1 MRRAGKTSGS
11 GDIGMTWSFA
21 WLRSWDEVWA
31 TQHVADWQQLCER
44 PDAYATPFMH
54 PDLVGA
60 WLEVIGQRTESDP
73 FFLHAKHRDGQEV
86 LWLLVRPRPTWQNGW
101 ARRLVPAGDGP
112 GGPYFG
118 YNDPLVVPELA
129 PGQPLAAG
137 FWSAFHREL
146 AAHAGSWFDTCTFH
160 RLRPECLDSIS
171 GEPVPGGSTYVRLDA
186 YADFE
191 AYAAARPATLAS
203 QVRRKLHR
211 LQSDGRCEFHIY
223 GTGER
228 DAALASVH
236 ELEEGRLVRYPE
248 SVLPSGYLNT
258 IVARGFDSGLVRC
271 SVLKIDGRTASWR
284 LDYRLGRTLY
294 LAECTFDQAFARYS
308 PGQLHSWLILQW
320 HFAHGGRVYDALIGR
335 QAYKYDWTD
344 GAEHKL
350 RRIHFESRAPAT
362 VARRQLLRGLGRMRR
377 LAGRARLA
385 G

>member
-1 MRRAGKTSGS
+1 MRRTGKTSGS

-54 PDLVGA
+54 PDLVAA

-73 FFLHAKHRDGQEV
+73 FFLHAKHGDGQEV

-129 PGQPLAAG
+129 PGRRSSRLLVGLPSRA
-137 FWSAFHREL
+137 RR
-146 AAHAGSWFDTCTFH
+146 TCRIVVRH
-160 RLRPECLDSIS
+160 LHLSSPSPRVSRLRS
-171 GEPVPGGSTYVRLDA
+171 PVNPSRGSTYVRLDA

-284 LDYRLGRTLY
+284 LDYRLGQTLY

-344 GAEHKL
+344 GAEHEL
-350 RRIHFESRAPAT
+350 QRIHFESRAPAT

-377 LAGRARLA
+377 LVGRARLA